1 MRILKSIGTGFRAT
15 IVVALALA
23 CHASSH
29 TRDDAR
35 APAAPYPHA
44 SEPIGTLRATY
55 DGTLSPELAATT
67 FRNIDRLLPTRTVHA
82 SSHPT
87 LLSPASEPLGT
98 VRIADK
104 GSTYSLEQYLTLNR
118 VAGLLVLQDGRIKTE
133 LYRLGATRQTRW
145 MSMSV
150 AKSITSTLIGA
161 AIRQGK
167 IGGVSDP
174 VTRYVPALAGS
185 AYDGVSVRD
194 VLTMSSG
201 VRWSETYTDPT
212 SDRRRLL
219 DAQISLTPGSAM
231 RLMSALPRAA
241 APGTMN
247 NYNTGETQV
256 AAELLRHAVQEPLAD
271 YLADRIWQRYGMEAD
286 ANWWL
291 ESPGGT
297 EIGGSGFSAVLRD
310 YARFG
315 QFFLD
320 GGIAGGEQILPEG
333 WTREAGTPKTLA
345 GGRTID
351 YGYLWWPGTSDVA
364 RRHHAFGAEGI
375 HGEFVYID
383 PVAKAVIV
391 VWSARP
397 SPTQGAVVDDWAF
410 FDAVVA
416 ALTTGS

>member
-1 MRILKSIGTGFRAT
+1 ML
-15 IVVALALA
+15 
-23 CHASSH
+23 
-29 TRDDAR
+29 
-35 APAAPYPHA
+35 PYPHA
-44 SEPIGTLRATY
+44 SETIGTLREMY
-55 DGTLSPELAATT
+55 DGTLTPELAATT

-82 SSHPT
+82 SSHP
-87 LLSPASEPLGT
+87 LPLPPAAAPLGS
-98 VRIADK
+98 VRISDK
-104 GSTYSLEQYLTLNR
+104 GQSYDLEQYLTPNR

-133 LYRLGATRQTRW
+133 RYRLGATRQTRW

-167 IGGVSDP
+167 IGGVSDL
-174 VTRYVPALAGS
+174 VTHYVPALAGS
-185 AYDGVSVRD
+185 AYDGATVRD

-201 VRWSETYTDPT
+201 VRWRETYTDPT

-231 RLMSALPRAA
+231 QLMASLPRAA
-241 APGTMN
+241 PPGTVN

-256 AAELLRHAVQEPLAD
+256 AAEILRHAVQEPLAD

-297 EIGGSGFSAVLRD
+297 EIGGSGFSATLRD
-310 YARFG
+310 YGRFG

-320 GGIAGGEQILPEG
+320 GGIAGGEHILPDG
-333 WTREAGTPKTLA
+333 WTRDAGTPKTLA

-351 YGYLWWPGTSDVA
+351 YGCDRG
-364 RRHHAFGAEGI
+364 
-375 HGEFVYID
+375 
-383 PVAKAVIV
+383 
-391 VWSARP
+391 
-397 SPTQGAVVDDWAF
+397 
-410 FDAVVA
+410 
-416 ALTTGS
+416 